1 MATRHGSLVIGAFYF
16 RKKIQSYFAKPGLLG
31 GALAVD
37 ALDGLAGGA
46 VAAAHAAR
54 VLLRVRVHFPVAAHF
69 VAHTWK
75 QLLIVIT
82 ITG

>member
-1 MATRHGSLVIGAFYF
+1 MHSNSE
-16 RKKIQSYFAKPGLLG
+16 KKCQSYFAKPGLLG